1 MTNLPVLSPERAAI
15 AAHYHPPQDRAL
27 VPVSI
32 GGWKWRRG
40 GIIVLAGALGA
51 MASLGSV
58 PAFAGMVTLLVG
70 LVGQR
75 AWLVNRLHAWAR
87 ESDEAV
93 AMLNAGDAANAV
105 AQLEALA
112 SKTRSHP
119 VLHALIVYNASVGWL
134 ALGEVD
140 RALSLLAAAER
151 SGWMDHPR
159 SPYRGQMLVTSAW
172 ALTLRGELTLAAD
185 RLERARAEL
194 TGPRSGMLVAA
205 EVAFRLRTGQ
215 PREAEQYAVAH
226 WHLAEAMAPMLNMRR
241 LYALRG
247 FAASQAP
254 ASAERDR
261 IVAQLV
267 AASAPHPEGWHRAMA
282 THWPELRAWLDSAG
296 LGG

>member
-1 MTNLPVLSPERAAI
+1 MSNLPVLSPERAAI
-15 AAHYHPPQDRAL
+15 AAHYEPPQDRAL
-27 VPVSI
+27 VPVTI
-32 GGWKWRRG
+32 GGWKWRRSG
-40 GIIVLAGALGA
+40 MIVLAGALGA

-58 PAFAGMVTLLVG
+58 PALAGMVIMLGG

-75 AWLVNRLHAWAR
+75 VWLVNRLHKWAR

-93 AMLNAGDAANAV
+93 AMLNSGDAAHAV

-112 SKTRSHP
+112 GRTRAHP
-119 VLHALIVYNASVGWL
+119 VLHALIVYNASVAWL
-134 ALGEVD
+134 ALGEID

-151 SGWMDHPR
+151 SGWMDHDR

-172 ALTLRGELTLAAD
+172 ALTLRGELTLAAA

-194 TGPRSGMLVAA
+194 VGPRMGMLVAA
-205 EVAFRLRTGQ
+205 EVAFLLRTGH

-226 WHLAEAMAPMLNMRR
+226 WHLAEAMAPVLNMRR

-254 ASAERDR
+254 ASPERDR

-267 AASAPHPEGWHRAMA
+267 ASSAPHPAGWHRAMA
-282 THWPELRAWLDSAG
+282 THWPELRGWLDSVG